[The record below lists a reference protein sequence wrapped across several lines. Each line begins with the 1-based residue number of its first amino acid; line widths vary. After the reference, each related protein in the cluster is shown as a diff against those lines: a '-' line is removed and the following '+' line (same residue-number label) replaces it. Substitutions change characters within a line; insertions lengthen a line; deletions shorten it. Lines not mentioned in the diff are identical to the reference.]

1 MEFNDLSTTRGE
13 SSDSESSSR
22 DGIDA
27 SSPDDGALI
36 STAARTGA
44 RQLEAHMSGQSDGE
58 AIREGRTRAKIG
70 ALNQEAAA
78 GLISMIGPCDGS
90 RIFLARLA
98 AQVTGGEANKLPL
111 TCQGGGT
118 GTDVVLRGVFIKA
131 FGRLDGGNPN
141 GI

>member
-1 MEFNDLSTTRGE
+1 MLGPG
-13 SSDSESSSR
+13 
-22 DGIDA
+22 DGD
-27 SSPDDGALI
+27 
-36 STAARTGA
+36 
-44 RQLEAHMSGQSDGE
+44 E
-58 AIREGRTRAKIG
+58 IREGRTRAQTR

-78 GLISMIGPCDGS
+78 GLISTIGPCDGS

-98 AQVTGGEANKLPL
+98 AQVTGGEATKLPL